1 VKKRS
6 SSGLGREIILSTVI
20 ATLTSV
26 MVAIAGLYIFY
37 GVVIRI
43 APDLLFPLNDQWLP
57 RGVEWLVILAL
68 CIVAAS
74 ISAAMATRLARRI
87 VKPLVSVAQSARSIV
102 ARDLTAR
109 AEAGDR
115 ATLEATALVEDF
127 NHLAEE
133 LERASEALPRWN
145 ATIAHELR
153 TPVTILSGRLQG
165 LADGVFKPDETLFR
179 SLVAQVDA
187 LARLIEDL
195 RTVSLLEGGRMEMQF
210 RTVALSEEIEAAI
223 RLMQPGLEAAGFTV
237 TTRLDQGLCDADT
250 ARIRQ
255 ALLALLDNAKRHA
268 RPGRIDVVLRIEREH
283 VRLSVADQ
291 GPGLTPDFARYAF
304 EPFRRYMEQGDSAKG
319 SGLGLSVVR
328 VIARA
333 HGGDAT
339 YEALDG
345 GACFCMRIRR
355 RSRNVEGATPDHFQS
370 LARSS
375 D

>member
-1 VKKRS
+1 MRKRS

-26 MVAIAGLYIFY
+26 MVAITGLYIFY
-37 GVVIRI
+37 GVVIRV

-68 CIVAAS
+68 CIVAAG
-74 ISAAMATRLARRI
+74 ISAAMATRLARRV
-87 VKPLVSVAQSARSIV
+87 VKPLVSVAKSARSIV

-115 ATLEATALVEDF
+115 ATIEATMLVEDF
-127 NHLAEE
+127 NHLADE
-133 LERASEALPRWN
+133 LARASEALLRWN

-165 LADGVFKPDETLFR
+165 LVDGVFKPDEALFR

-210 RTVALSEEIEAAI
+210 QSVELAEEIEAVI
-223 RLMQPGLEAAGFTV
+223 RLMQPSLESAGFTISAS
-237 TTRLDQGLCDADT
+237 LDRGFCEVDT

-255 ALLALLDNAKRHA
+255 ALLALLDNARRHA
-268 RPGRIDVVLRIEREH
+268 LPARLDVALRIGEEH

-291 GPGLTPDFARYAF
+291 GPGLHGDFARHAF
-304 EPFRRYMEQGDSAKG
+304 DPFRRYMAQGGSAKG

-333 HGGDAT
+333 HGGEAT
-339 YEALDG
+339 YEPLNG
-345 GACFCMRIRR
+345 GACFCMEIRR
-355 RSRNVEGATPDHFQS
+355 RSRASETA
-370 LARSS
+370 
-375 D
+375 

>member
-1 VKKRS
+1 M
-6 SSGLGREIILSTVI
+6 VI

-37 GVVIRI
+37 GIVIRV

-57 RGVEWLVILAL
+57 RGVEWLVILAM
-68 CIVAAS
+68 CIVAAG
-74 ISAAMATRLARRI
+74 ISAAMATRLARRV

-109 AEAGDR
+109 ADAGEG
-115 ATLEATALVEDF
+115 ATLEATMLVEDF

-210 RTVALSEEIEAAI
+210 QSVELSGEIEAVI
-223 RLMQPGLEAAGFTV
+223 RLMQPVLESAGFTISAV
-237 TTRLDQGLCDADT
+237 LAKGYCDIDP

-255 ALLALLDNAKRHA
+255 ALLALLDNARRHA
-268 RPGRIDVVLRIEREH
+268 NPAQIDVVLQTEKTR

-291 GPGLTPDFARYAF
+291 GPGLGADFAKHAF
-304 EPFRRYMEQGDSAKG
+304 EPFRRYMEQGSSAKG

-328 VIARA
+328 VIAKA
-333 HGGDAT
+333 HGGDVT
-339 YEALDG
+339 YEAING
-345 GACFCMRIRR
+345 GACFCIEFQRR
-355 RSRNVEGATPDHFQS
+355 NQNAQEA
-370 LARSS
+370 
-375 D
+375 

>member
-1 VKKRS
+1 
-6 SSGLGREIILSTVI
+6 
-20 ATLTSV
+20 
-26 MVAIAGLYIFY
+26 
-37 GVVIRI
+37 
-43 APDLLFPLNDQWLP
+43 
-57 RGVEWLVILAL
+57 
-68 CIVAAS
+68 
-74 ISAAMATRLARRI
+74 
-87 VKPLVSVAQSARSIV
+87 
-102 ARDLTAR
+102 
-109 AEAGDR
+109 
-115 ATLEATALVEDF
+115 
-127 NHLAEE
+127 
-133 LERASEALPRWN
+133 
-145 ATIAHELR
+145 
-153 TPVTILSGRLQG
+153 
-165 LADGVFKPDETLFR
+165 
-179 SLVAQVDA
+179 
-187 LARLIEDL
+187 
-195 RTVSLLEGGRMEMQF
+195 
-210 RTVALSEEIEAAI
+210 VALSEEIEAGI

-237 TTRLDQGLCDADT
+237 TTRLDQGLCDVDT

-268 RPGRIDVVLRIEREH
+268 RPGRIDVVLRIEGER